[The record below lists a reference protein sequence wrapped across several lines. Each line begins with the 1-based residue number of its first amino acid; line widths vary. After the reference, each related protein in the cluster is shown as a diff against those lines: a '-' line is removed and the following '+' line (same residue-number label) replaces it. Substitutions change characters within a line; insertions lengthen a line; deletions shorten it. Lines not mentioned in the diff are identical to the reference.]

1 MESVSAILA
10 LKGECNSHGFYLNLY
25 SLNEKLKIKE
35 TQQLCFMTP
44 VATVAL
50 ARFAL
55 QGLETQTWKT
65 DLWTW
70 RREGEGGVN

>member
-1 MESVSAILA
+1 MA
-10 LKGECNSHGFYLNLY
+10 LKGECSNHGFYLNNLNFC
-25 SLNEKLKIKE
+25 LFNEKLKIKE

>member
-1 MESVSAILA
+1 M
-10 LKGECNSHGFYLNLY
+10 K
-25 SLNEKLKIKE
+25 KIKE

-70 RREGEGGVN
+70 RREGEGGVNWESSTETYTLPQVK